1 MIEIAS
7 LERRIRGVELTLI
20 LLSIAAI
27 AAADRFLAPQASLG
41 FLYLV
46 PVSYAA
52 LGLRWPWFVA
62 LVALSVGLRQW
73 DTPVATQSW
82 SRLAVD
88 WTLVAAFLAV
98 VVPLRRL
105 GRARVA
111 FFREARA
118 QRDEL
123 VHEVEMAAAVQRRL
137 LDQHRPPAGPLDIV
151 ARTEPARVVGGDY
164 YDFVALPEGR
174 LAVVVAD
181 VSGKGLPAALLMP
194 AVKIALR
201 ALVERHTSTED
212 LLGELNRVFLDNLP
226 PASYFTLVFAVFDP
240 VRGVLVHANAGH
252 PPVLHLR
259 ASGAA
264 EWLSAEGPAVGL
276 LHDKVRFETA
286 EQRFDPGDLFVF
298 YTDGITETEGADGAE
313 FGPQRIVEAAR
324 VAAGGAGGAAAV
336 TAAVHAAAAAFRGA
350 AQRADDATVIAVR
363 VPGPPAPSA

>member
-1 MIEIAS
+1 MNEIAG
-7 LERRIRGVELTLI
+7 LERRIRSVELALI

-27 AAADRFLAPQASLG
+27 AVADLLLASSASLG

-46 PVSYAA
+46 PLSYAA
-52 LGLRWPWFVA
+52 LALRWPWFVA
-62 LVALSVGLRQW
+62 LVGLCVGLRQW

-88 WTLVAAFLAV
+88 WTLLAAFLAV

-105 GRARVA
+105 GRARAA
-111 FFREARA
+111 FFREANA

-123 VHEVEMAAAVQRRL
+123 VGEVEMAAAVQRRL

-164 YDFVALPEGR
+164 YDFVELADGR

-201 ALVERHTSTED
+201 ALVTRHASTSD
-212 LLGELNRVFLDNLP
+212 LLAELNRVFLDNLP

-240 VRGVLVHANAGH
+240 ARGVLQHANAGH
-252 PPVLHLR
+252 PPVLCLR
-259 ASGAA
+259 AWGAPL
-264 EWLSAEGPAVGL
+264 WLSAEGPAVGL
-276 LHDKVRFETA
+276 LHESVRFETA
-286 EQRFDPGDLFVF
+286 ELRFGPGDVFVF
-298 YTDGITETEGADGAE
+298 YTDGITEAEDAAGAE
-313 FGPQRIVEAAR
+313 FGRERIAEAAR
-324 VAAGGAGGAAAV
+324 SASGSAAAV
-336 TAAVHAAAAAFRGA
+336 VAAVHGAAEAFRGA
-350 AQRADDATVIAVR
+350 AGRSDDATVIAVR
-363 VPGPPAPSA
+363 VPTATPRRPS